1 MAVCDVETR
10 RITATLH
17 LLPVPPGVTFWP
29 GLCTRVLLGIAVCL
43 FLQGCQ
49 RRASETSSVGV
60 DERDRKSLSVA
71 RGAGTRETNRDR
83 RLVSAT
89 GMKIGEEQGYEEMV
103 DTQEGQR
110 GSHVGEMDVVVVVN
124 EEERRA

>member
-1 MAVCDVETR
+1 M
-10 RITATLH
+10 
-17 LLPVPPGVTFWP
+17 
-29 GLCTRVLLGIAVCL
+29 
-43 FLQGCQ
+43 
-49 RRASETSSVGV
+49 GV

-103 DTQEGQR
+103 DLREEQR
-110 GSHVGEMDVVVVVN
+110 GSRVGEMDVVVVVN

>member
-1 MAVCDVETR
+1 MGE
-10 RITATLH
+10 
-17 LLPVPPGVTFWP
+17 
-29 GLCTRVLLGIAVCL
+29 
-43 FLQGCQ
+43 
-49 RRASETSSVGV
+49 

-103 DTQEGQR
+103 DLQEGQR

>member
-1 MAVCDVETR
+1 M
-10 RITATLH
+10 
-17 LLPVPPGVTFWP
+17 
-29 GLCTRVLLGIAVCL
+29 
-43 FLQGCQ
+43 
-49 RRASETSSVGV
+49 GV

-103 DTQEGQR
+103 DLQEGQR
-110 GSHVGEMDVVVVVN
+110 GEMDVGEMDVVVVVN